1 MLFVKSK
8 QSVRPCN
15 VDGLLTLL
23 VDGAHIINIATRG
36 FEGMLVS
43 MLSRCQPVYNILVR
57 SGYSKLGEDEA
68 EPEVVVAVAGRVVVT
83 VRRAAVS
90 GVVVPAATAFY
101 AVRPTRG

>member
-23 VDGAHIINIATRG
+23 VDGARIINIATRG

-43 MLSRCQPVYNILVR
+43 MLSRCQPVYNILVC
-57 SGYSKLGEDEA
+57 
-68 EPEVVVAVAGRVVVT
+68 
-83 VRRAAVS
+83 S
-90 GVVVPAATAFY
+90 GVF
-101 AVRPTRG
+101 